1 MVTKEMKEIMEK
13 RKEGGIALA
22 KIHASQYDVD
32 IVKPI
37 PDAVKKAM
45 SRVKIR
51 YNKPTAD
58 NITGFFTI
66 HRTFWKK
73 QAVPKDEQHSD
84 DKSKDPSST
93 IVPESSTSRVS
104 TPDQRDPIST
114 IVPEKAI
121 DESSISR
128 ASTPDTMDSSS
139 TVVPEKEFK
148 RSSTPRASTANQT
161 VPIFTMV
168 LEDGIKEEC
177 SPPRASTPDQQSDS
191 SGSSTPCDTPKAS
204 YVSIAE
210 EGDDKSPLANSAPPP
225 PTVDRKGK
233 GKAI

>member
-37 PDAVKKAM
+37 PDAVKKAI
-45 SRVKIR
+45 SKGKIR
-51 YNKPTAD
+51 YNKPTPESIAE
-58 NITGFFTI
+58 FFTI

-73 QAVPKDEQHSD
+73 QDVPKDEQHSD
-84 DKSKDPSST
+84 DKSKDPSPT
-93 IVPESSTSRVS
+93 IVPKSSTSRVS
-104 TPDQRDPIST
+104 TPDQTDPIST
-114 IVPEKAI
+114 IVPEKEI

-128 ASTPDTMDSSS
+128 ASTPDTTDSSS

-148 RSSTPRASTANQT
+148 QSSTPRASTAGHT
-161 VPIFTMV
+161 VPISTMV
-168 LEDGIKEEC
+168 LEDEIKEES
-177 SPPRASTPDQQSDS
+177 SPPRASFPDQHSDS

-210 EGDDKSPLANSAPPP
+210 EGDDKSPIATSAPV